1 MADAHAHG
9 LAVHCWTF
17 RDEDRFRP
25 AGLDAAAELRAFFD
39 AGVDG
44 VFADQPRHRRGRAA
58 VVDDEAVN
66 EIDEERARKARAH
79 LFSGVAAFVVA
90 VIAVPVFG
98 WLAGAGDGD
107 LRRSAPCWRR
117 RTVRRDGEVAPAA
130 RALMIVGGLGFAAVC
145 VLLAV
150 RAFSR

>member
-1 MADAHAHG
+1 MS
-9 LAVHCWTF
+9 
-17 RDEDRFRP
+17 
-25 AGLDAAAELRAFFD
+25 
-39 AGVDG
+39 
-44 VFADQPRHRRGRAA
+44 
-58 VVDDEAVN
+58 

-98 WLAGAGDGD
+98 WLAGARDGGV
-107 LRRSAPCWRR
+107 RASAAVLAS
-117 RTVRRDGEVAPAA
+117 RTMRRDGEVAPAA

-150 RAFSR
+150 RAFSARPR